1 MELPHAAFVA
11 AAPSISTFIFEP
23 LSLSF
28 CAHFV
33 RVSLQIQRTSEVT
46 RFRCTTPNRA
56 HCVALRRH
64 RRAPLPAMRV
74 TPTTH
79 AFDRDYA
86 RAMRSFIV
94 WLTCFFLGC
103 GPTLTPPRVWSS
115 GGAVCTSAVHTEGA
129 VPEGAAVGCRMSVSM
144 QDGIFEEAFRLGRCG
159 PCAFIYDA
167 AMTRAER
174 ASGRGD
180 ACCYRGESPPPPPH

>member
-1 MELPHAAFVA
+1 MELAHAAFVA
-11 AAPSISTFIFEP
+11 AALSISTFIFEP

-28 CAHFV
+28 CAQFV

-46 RFRCTTPNRA
+46 RFRCTSAKRA
-56 HCVALRRH
+56 LCVALRRH
-64 RRAPLPAMRV
+64 RCAPLHAMRV
-74 TPTTH
+74 TQPTH

-86 RAMRSFIV
+86 RAMRTSIAC
-94 WLTCFFLGC
+94 LACLFLGC
-103 GPTLTPPRVWSS
+103 GPALTPARVWSS

-129 VPEGAAVGCRMSVSM
+129 VPEGAASGCRMSVSM